1 MGLWVVRVL
10 DGVVPVLIRAVDGYG
25 AGRPAFWQRVVGTL
39 LVVLVVRL
47 LVSLDMR
54 FRDD

>member
-1 MGLWVVRVL
+1 MRVL